1 MRLIIVCMVRGF
13 RISVSSMKPELS
25 LDVDEDIA
33 IHHEYWRVRR
43 DVLQY
48 SDCPL
53 VQVGQIRL
61 RELGTGRK
69 VVLKM

>member
-1 MRLIIVCMVRGF
+1 
-13 RISVSSMKPELS
+13 MKPELS